1 MIRPHYCWSYSKTGV
16 GSFRGDAAAHLNHRG
31 KSQIPKLTEI
41 QSASFTEGFLK
52 WWCWYEYHKWQEGK
66 PLTPTPNMVIFHYF
80 DFAKCSSCFHMRVSL
95 QFFLLLKQKQDIV
108 EQVQIT
114 LLKLSFDMRKWLPP
128 AQKTPCQAKLTI
140 ATVQGP
146 EWKHLWFLQRF
157 VIHIFYSI
165 ATNPFFYL
173 YHLRKYPINL
183 DHRNQPHPVFNH
195 WEYTFQDK
203 QSQFKTVPTLL
214 LVCTWLCRRLCC

>member
-1 MIRPHYCWSYSKTGV
+1 MNITNGRRANRSHPLPIWWYFIILILLNVLHVSTWESHF
-16 GSFRGDAAAHLNHRG
+16 SFSCCLNKNR
-31 KSQIPKLTEI
+31 
-41 QSASFTEGFLK
+41 
-52 WWCWYEYHKWQEGK
+52 
-66 PLTPTPNMVIFHYF
+66 
-80 DFAKCSSCFHMRVSL
+80 
-95 QFFLLLKQKQDIV
+95 
-108 EQVQIT
+108 T
-114 LLKLSFDMRKWLPP
+114 LLNKFKSRCWNSVLIWENGSPP

-157 VIHIFYSI
+157 VIHIFI
-165 ATNPFFYL
+165 QLQPIHFFYL